1 MELISASVIEM
12 GEELILANLWISSD
26 YFLHFLTQ
34 VPFLFPHTDPSG
46 GLVPASTHKVLVLL
60 QRPHVGNG
68 CPSKN
73 SYSSL
78 EEETVETAVYQ
89 RGTSDGAS

>member
-1 MELISASVIEM
+1 M
-12 GEELILANLWISSD
+12 GAELILANLWISSD

-34 VPFLFPHTDPSG
+34 APFLFPHTDPSG

-68 CPSKN
+68 GPSK
-73 SYSSL
+73 
-78 EEETVETAVYQ
+78 TAIPPWKRRLLKQ
-89 RGTSDGAS
+89 LSTRGN